1 MRPRRFIMEVKKETV
16 EEVLIDIEVEL
27 MKMNTV
33 NAMRLLH
40 EQNKTKYSDKE
51 MEWLAA
57 VVDADEL
64 CSGGNDPDDSDDDD
78 LLHEVKN

>member
-1 MRPRRFIMEVKKETV
+1 MTEKRTTL
-16 EEVLIDIEVEL
+16 EVLDDILVEF
-27 MKMNTV
+27 MKANTI

-40 EQNKTKYSDKE
+40 EQNKTKYSAKE

-64 CSGGNDPDDSDDDD
+64 CSGGDDPDDSGDDD
-78 LLHEVKN
+78 LRHEVKN